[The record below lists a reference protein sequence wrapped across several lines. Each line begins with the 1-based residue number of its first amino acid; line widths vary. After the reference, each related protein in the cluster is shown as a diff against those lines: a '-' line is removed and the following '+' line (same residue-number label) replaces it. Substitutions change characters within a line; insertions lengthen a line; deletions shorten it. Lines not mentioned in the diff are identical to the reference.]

1 MKTHEEMYESV
12 LRRRDEYEARQAASR
27 PIKRRVISVACV
39 ALACCIGLGAY
50 GVSRSAGF
58 QPNRSVSSG
67 GTIRL
72 TPFAASGTKDSWI
85 DRYGED
91 ELPNPEVTVNG
102 VGYRQL
108 KPEEYET
115 YAITEELPATALGA
129 CLGTVREI
137 VTGDET
143 DNITSK
149 EPALKDA
156 AVYSYAGRPAVLV
169 LQKEER
175 YSVFV
180 HDQLLSAQKEYAAS
194 FEDSYRFF
202 GVTSAEDLAGLTVR
216 VSRWENNVAVET
228 RIQVDDRERLAA
240 FYDLTLALAPERV
253 RGNLEG
259 SPDWI
264 VQGWD
269 DYRSNPEGYE
279 YEYILIDIRLTSGDV
294 IRDIAYLPFIGNG
307 CVSDMQ
313 QLTPEQNAALRSLLR

>member
-1 MKTHEEMYESV
+1 MKTHAEMYQSV
-12 LRRRDEYEARQAASR
+12 LRRRDEYERKQAANR
-27 PIKRRVISVACV
+27 TIRRRALSVACV
-39 ALACCIGLGAY
+39 ALACGIGLGAY
-50 GVSRSAGF
+50 GASRLAFPETNRPAPSA
-58 QPNRSVSSG
+58 

-72 TPFAASGTKDSWI
+72 TPFVASGTKDSGT

-102 VGYRQL
+102 VDFRQL

-115 YAITEELPATALGA
+115 YAIAEELPATALGA
-129 CLGTVREI
+129 CLGTVREL

-143 DNITSK
+143 YALASK

-156 AVYSYAGRPAVLV
+156 AVYPYAGRPAVLV

-194 FEDSYRFF
+194 FGDSYRFF
-202 GVTSAEDLAGLTVR
+202 GVSSVEDLAGLTVHVFR
-216 VSRWENNVAVET
+216 QENSVAVET
-228 RIQVDDRERLAA
+228 TIPVDDRERLAA
-240 FYDLTLALAPERV
+240 FYDLTLALVPERV

-264 VQGWD
+264 VQAWD
-269 DYRSNPEGYE
+269 DYRADPEGYE

-294 IRDIAYLPFIGNG
+294 IRDIAYLPFLGNG

-313 QLTPEQNAALRSLLR
+313 QLTPEQNATLRSLLR